1 MGLQSIEVD
10 RREIVLRNAKYFNA
24 HYNYREPYQVLIDA
38 TFCQAALKNKVIVE
52 EQVRKYFQV
61 QVKLLTTQCI
71 ILEAESLGAPLVGAT
86 QIVKKFLVHKC
97 GHEGNPIAASEC
109 IKQMTKDSRYIVAS
123 QDKALQTSL
132 RKVPGR
138 CLLYLHKA
146 TPTLETPSQASKK
159 WVQKKLK
166 NILTIDIEKIENLK
180 SQNGI
185 NVTEEKPKSKRRS
198 PKNPNP
204 LSCKKSKKQSVNN
217 IQTLANSSKP
227 PMRAKRKR
235 IKLPRHVKEILRD
248 S

>member
-1 MGLQSIEVD
+1 MKITRYKKLNKTLAFFS
-10 RREIVLRNAKYFNA
+10 A
-24 HYNYREPYQVLIDA
+24 HYNYREPYQVLVDA

-52 EQVRKYFQV
+52 EQIRKYFQV

-71 ILEAESLGAPLVGAT
+71 ILEAESLGPPLVGAT

-97 GHEGNPIAASEC
+97 GHEGNPIAACEC

-123 QDKALQTSL
+123 QDKVLQSSL

-159 WVQKKLK
+159 WVQKKSK
-166 NILTIDIEKIENLK
+166 NMLSIDIEKIESLK

-185 NVTEEKPKSKRRS
+185 SSTEEKPKSKRRS

-204 LSCKKSKKQSVNN
+204 LSCRKSKKQLTNN

-227 PMRAKRKR
+227 PMKARRKR
-235 IKLPRHVKEILRD
+235 IKLPRHVKEIIRD